1 MCCLGTSVFPD
12 SWATEGT
19 HDAAFDPNV
28 ERVLEHWTVAH
39 AFRELIANAL
49 DESALTRTPPP
60 RSNS

>member
-1 MCCLGTSVFPD
+1 VFPD